1 MEQRVRLCWSQQ
13 EKDLVIMNALHPN
26 RFSSHQMQHHLWE
39 FFRSSRTVE
48 AINKQ
53 TQRQMKLRHAYMQA
67 NQSADAEGYGDPE
80 DEDEPVAAGDDD
92 DDSWSVSNADSSEDE
107 DEHEDDAIG
116 QLKTVLEFQI
126 LGSLLASTDMSN
138 HPVDTF
144 MATLRHCA
152 KCHTV
157 ASLLTET
164 SGAVLQA
171 IGVTAGELTF
181 KPYLDHMVPPSTAHG
196 VTPTIGERITALCAI
211 NANGVAIARKAAV
224 RASENAHRL
233 QLREHLPGI
242 LQHQPERETR

>member
-1 MEQRVRLCWSQQ
+1 MEQRVRLCWSQP

-92 DDSWSVSNADSSEDE
+92 DDSWSVVDANADSSEDE
-107 DEHEDDAIG
+107 DEHEDAIG
-116 QLKTVLEFQI
+116 QLKTVLEFQM

-171 IGVTAGELTF
+171 IGVSAGELTF
-181 KPYLDHMVPPSTAHG
+181 KPYLDHMVPRSTAHG

-211 NANGVAIARKAAV
+211 NVNGVAIARKAAG
-224 RASENAHRL
+224 AEACAD
-233 QLREHLPGI
+233 I
-242 LQHQPERETR
+242 KD